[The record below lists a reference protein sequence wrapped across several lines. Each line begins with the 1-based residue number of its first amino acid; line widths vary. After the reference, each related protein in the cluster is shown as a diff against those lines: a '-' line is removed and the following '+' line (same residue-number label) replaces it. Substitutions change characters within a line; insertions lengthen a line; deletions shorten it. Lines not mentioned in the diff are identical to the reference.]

1 MKGKSYKVVLEFYQA
16 SGEAV
21 LKFDIGTKKEIDYNV
36 LSENYNKV
44 DFNNFD
50 FNTNID
56 NLKDVELGA
65 NILLDSI
72 SKNLHI
78 CIVTD
83 YDFDYL
89 R

>member
-1 MKGKSYKVVLEFYQA
+1 MLTIKSKA
-16 SGEAV
+16 P
-21 LKFDIGTKKEIDYNV
+21 IKKEIDYNV

-83 YDFDYL
+83 YVFDYL